1 MRKII
6 FILLALAFLIS
17 CKKDETKPGPT
28 IVYQDDLTSNKNT
41 WATDSTS
48 VHLRKFYQGHYLL
61 KVDSVPNIITY
72 SFAPFGTLNY
82 PYSIQVD
89 AMMQIDNSD
98 MIGEVGMIFNRIDK
112 NNYCIVEISNNGTYR
127 IWQRINGNI
136 TSIISSTLNPVIRSG
151 LSVKNTI
158 KIIQSSTSVQLLINN
173 TSIGT
178 YNLSIPNTFFQVGV
192 TTATYLVPVTG
203 LFNNFMIEKI

>member
-1 MRKII
+1 MRKFI
-6 FILLALAFLIS
+6 FILSALAFLAS
-17 CKKDETKPGPT
+17 CKKDETKPDPT

-41 WATDSTS
+41 WTTDSTHT
-48 VHLRKFYQGHYLL
+48 HLRKFYQGHYLL
-61 KVDSVPNIITY
+61 KVDTVPNIITY

-98 MIGEVGMIFNRIDK
+98 MIGEIGMIFNRIDK
-112 NNYCIVEISNNGTYR
+112 SNYCIVEISNNGTYR

-136 TSIISSTLNPVIRSG
+136 TSIISSTFNPVIRSG
-151 LSVKNTI
+151 LSVINTI

-192 TTATYLVPVTG
+192 STATYIVPVTG
-203 LFNNFMIEKI
+203 LFNNFVIEKI